1 MQRRSGKF
9 TSPLTEMRMFLES
22 ICILD
27 GRAVNLEAHRERMG
41 LTGNRFGFTAPQLPD
56 LEQLLPE
63 SLRKGKVK
71 CRIEYDGKIRSIG
84 FDPYRP
90 KPVCVLRL
98 VEAEGL
104 DYSFKYSDR
113 SRLDALNDAEPGHE
127 VLIVQGGE
135 ITDTTYSNVVLRKA
149 GELFTPSASLLNG
162 TKRQKLLR
170 ESIVREMKITVDNLG
185 RFDHLY
191 LINAMLDIEDGVGVP
206 VKEILP
212 VYL

>member
-27 GRAVNLEAHRERMG
+27 GRAVNLEAHRERMR

-212 VYL
+212 GYL

>member
-84 FDPYRP
+84 FDPYRS

-212 VYL
+212 GYL

>member
-98 VEAEGL
+98 VGAEGL

-113 SRLDALNDAEPGHE
+113 SRLDALNDAEPGYE

-212 VYL
+212 GYL

>member
-206 VKEILP
+206 VKKILP
-212 VYL
+212 GYL

>member
-212 VYL
+212 GYL

>member
-9 TSPLTEMRMFLES
+9 TSLLTEMRMFLES

-212 VYL
+212 GYL

>member
-27 GRAVNLEAHRERMG
+27 GLAVNLEAHRERMG

-212 VYL
+212 GYL

>member
-1 MQRRSGKF
+1 
-9 TSPLTEMRMFLES
+9 MRMFLES

-212 VYL
+212 GYL

>member
-1 MQRRSGKF
+1 MSMTR
-9 TSPLTEMRMFLES
+9 
-22 ICILD
+22 
-27 GRAVNLEAHRERMG
+27 
-41 LTGNRFGFTAPQLPD
+41 
-56 LEQLLPE
+56 
-63 SLRKGKVK
+63 
-71 CRIEYDGKIRSIG
+71 KIRSIG

-185 RFDHLY
+185 LFDHLY

-212 VYL
+212 GYL

>member
-149 GELFTPSASLLNG
+149 GELYTPSASLLNG

-212 VYL
+212 GYL